1 MRFLVA
7 VVSAIALAGALERPL
22 AAQCTEVRR
31 DIEYH
36 CRYRALDP
44 RHQDVSFTRLS
55 DNSVR
60 ASSLDGSDA
69 DAELVL
75 ETLVPFGWVTM
86 VATFSGDGEYAM
98 VSRLRPSCPR
108 DATGIDC
115 SFGRITMWIA
125 HHQGNE
131 WVHLNLA
138 HYGLGRNSEVHGW
151 STWLHSELAVF
162 NALVRDDG
170 TGWATRQE
178 ENTTQAYAMRILA
191 GGRVMVEPFA
201 RAQLWR
207 DDCLTGRLSAQ
218 FSPESGR
225 CFAGQRMSMV
235 RRCYSDP
242 VNPENFSW
250 WNTRTMDTPQS
261 GSCIE
266 GGQILVPV
274 LRTYV
279 VELDAECRPTR
290 TFDQMEPAHKPD
302 FGPRYRLMGNVPE
315 WGEMLSAISPDGQ
328 WLAVAINEVDARQIA
343 DACSGF
349 KLNLSDPAN
358 PTSGNALRL
367 THVCRLDASLRCA
380 NAPTPMTVRFD
391 PPEGLPLPTFVWPFV
406 LTTMERGVL
415 GAPLVRGLARFSIDG
430 KVVPI
435 AFGVDAIG
443 AQAIPRSPTSAG
455 RRRAVVH

>member
-1 MRFLVA
+1 MRFLLA
-7 VVSAIALAGALERPL
+7 VFSTIALTGALERPL
-22 AAQCTEVRR
+22 AAQCYEVRR

-44 RHQDVSFTRLS
+44 GRQDVSFTRLS

-75 ETLVPFGWVTM
+75 ETLAPFGWETM

-108 DATGIDC
+108 DSTGIDC

-125 HHQGNE
+125 RHRGGE

-151 STWLHSELAVF
+151 ATWLHSELAVF
-162 NALVRDDG
+162 NALVREDG
-170 TGWATRQE
+170 AGWVTRQE
-178 ENTTQAYAMRILA
+178 ENTAQAYALRILGDGSLTVA
-191 GGRVMVEPFA
+191 AFA
-201 RAQLWR
+201 RAELWR
-207 DDCLTGRLSAQ
+207 DDCLTGRLSGQ
-218 FSPESGR
+218 FSPEPGR
-225 CFAGQRMSMV
+225 CFPGQRMSLV

-242 VNPENFSW
+242 VNPENWAW
-250 WNTRTMDTPQS
+250 WNTRTMDTTQS

-266 GGQILVPV
+266 GAPILVPV

-279 VELDAECRPTR
+279 VELDAECRPAR
-290 TFDQMEPAHKPD
+290 SFDQMEPAHKPD
-302 FGPRYRLMGNVPE
+302 FGARYRLMGNGPE

-328 WLAVAINEVDARQIA
+328 WLAVAINEIDARQIA

-358 PTSGNALRL
+358 RTSGNALRQ
-367 THVCRLDASLRCA
+367 THLCRLDASLRCA
-380 NAPTPMTVRFD
+380 NAPTPMPVQFD
-391 PPEGLPLPTFVWPFV
+391 PPESLPLPTFVWPFV
-406 LTTMERGVL
+406 LTTMERGVF
-415 GAPLVRGLARFSIDG
+415 GETLVRGLTRFGIDG

-435 AFGVDAIG
+435 AFGVDAVG
-443 AQAIPRSPTSAG
+443 VQAVPRPPTSVV
-455 RRRAVVH
+455 RRRTVVH

>member
-22 AAQCTEVRR
+22 TAQCYEVRR

-36 CRYRALDP
+36 CRYRPLDP
-44 RHQDVSFTRLS
+44 KRHDVSFTRLS

-60 ASSLDGSDA
+60 VSALDGRDA

-75 ETLVPFGWVTM
+75 ETLDPFGWATM
-86 VATFSGDGEYAM
+86 VATFSGDGEYAL
-98 VSRLRPSCPR
+98 VSRVRPSCPR

-115 SFGRITMWIA
+115 SFGRITMWLA
-125 HHQGNE
+125 RHQGGE

-138 HYGLGRNSEVHGW
+138 HSGLGRNSEVHGW
-151 STWLHSELAVF
+151 ATWLHSELAVF
-162 NALVRDDG
+162 NALVREEG

-178 ENTTQAYAMRILA
+178 ENTAQAYALRIA
-191 GGRVMVEPFA
+191 SDGRLTVAPFA
-201 RAQLWR
+201 RAELWR
-207 DDCLTGRLSAQ
+207 GDCLTGRLSAQ
-218 FSPESGR
+218 FSPQPGR
-225 CFAGQRMSMV
+225 CFAGQRMSLV

-242 VNPENFSW
+242 VNPENWSW
-250 WNTRTMDTPQS
+250 WNTRIMDDPQS

-266 GGQILVPV
+266 GGQGLVPV

-290 TFDQMEPAHKPD
+290 SFDQMEPAHKPD
-302 FGPRYRLMGNVPE
+302 FGARYRLMGNTPE

-328 WLAVAINEVDARQIA
+328 WLAVAINEVDARQTA

-349 KLNLSDPAN
+349 TLNLYDSAN
-358 PTSGNALRL
+358 RTSGNALRQ
-367 THVCRLDASLRCA
+367 THLCRLDASLHCA
-380 NAPTPMTVRFD
+380 NAPTPMPVQFD
-391 PPEGLPLPTFVWPFV
+391 PPENIPLPTFVWPFV
-406 LTTMERGVL
+406 LTTVERGL
-415 GAPLVRGLARFSIDG
+415 FGEPLVRRLARFGIDG

-435 AFGVDAIG
+435 AFGVDALG
-443 AQAIPRSPTSAG
+443 VQAIPRSPTSVG
-455 RRRAVVH
+455 RRRTVVH